1 MSHPHITFEE
11 HAARDARLVIL
22 RGLNDQIDGRMNEVL
37 LTALLETF
45 GHNRS
50 REWVRTQL
58 NKLQELGAVMLVQA
72 GTVMIATI
80 TRAGVDHVG
89 RRSII
94 EGINRPSP
102 EM

>member
-1 MSHPHITFEE
+1 MSSGISFEE

-22 RGLNDQIDGRMNEVL
+22 KGLNEQTDGRLNEVL
-37 LTALLETF
+37 LTGLLETF

-58 NKLQELGAVMLVQA
+58 LKLKELGAVTLVEA
-72 GTVMIATI
+72 GSVFVASI
-80 TRAGVDHVG
+80 TRAGVDHVQ

-102 EM
+102 EI